1 MMLRAFIFIV
11 WVSVTSTIWGQSP
24 VKRIKTPENQVQEV
38 KQLDDFYDRFNAER
52 LPNGQKAPDSLKAA
66 AARAI
71 YIEKLVN
78 SEDARWQKN
87 AERAKLT
94 RFLRLVCDDKHPLF
108 LNKFDEQIYCIAS
121 CGVDYFGTVTL
132 AELLFHRKVAKE
144 AHQWILQG
152 ASDSFIEQFQQK
164 LEQRSIVS
172 NAHETNFLS
181 LSNALHAGVALRS
194 YTDSTFRFDALSAFI
209 FAVDSKLV
217 KFNECERVTV
227 FLTGI
232 KGWAIKLEDFTR
244 ENGNSGWLISD
255 LIETKE
261 EPFNKLMFQN
271 R

>member
-1 MMLRAFIFIV
+1 MHRFFLVIFLLASARV
-11 WVSVTSTIWGQSP
+11 IWGQSA
-24 VKRIKTPENQVQEV
+24 VKRVKTPENQIQEV

-66 AARAI
+66 VARAI
-71 YIEKLVN
+71 YIEKLFN
-78 SEDARWQKN
+78 SEDVRWQKN
-87 AERAKLT
+87 ADRAKLT

-108 LNKFDEQIYCIAS
+108 LNKFDDQIYCIAS
-121 CGVDYFGTVTL
+121 CGVEYFGAVTL
-132 AELLFHRKVAKE
+132 AEILFHRKVVRE

-152 ASDSFIEQFQQK
+152 ASDSFIEQFQHK
-164 LEQRSIVS
+164 LEQRSIVPNS
-172 NAHETNFLS
+172 HETNFLS
-181 LSNALHAGVALRS
+181 LSNALHAGVPLRS

-209 FAVDSKLV
+209 FAVDSKLA

-232 KGWAIKLEDFTR
+232 KGWAIKIEDFTR

-261 EPFNKLMFQN
+261 EPLSKLMFEH